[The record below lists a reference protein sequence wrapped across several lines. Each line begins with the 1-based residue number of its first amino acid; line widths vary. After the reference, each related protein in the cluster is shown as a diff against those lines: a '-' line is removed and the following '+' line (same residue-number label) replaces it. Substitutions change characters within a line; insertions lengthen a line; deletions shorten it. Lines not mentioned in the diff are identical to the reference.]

1 MLKLLPF
8 SALRTL
14 ETVVRLNGF
23 GRAAE
28 ELSVTQ
34 SAVSQH
40 IKALEEWTGHKLLI
54 RGARKTVPTDSGLR
68 LASAVAEGFGAVQ
81 LVCDD
86 LRDRTKPIKRG
97 LLLASPPGFAFV
109 WLLPRLMT
117 FDERHPDVPVSLST
131 DVFARESTADVAD
144 VRIHYGVGGFPGLH
158 AERLM
163 DEQMTPVCSPAL
175 AQKITTVSDL
185 GHHTILQDD
194 VQQLG
199 VPSTWT
205 IWADDVGVALPKS
218 DRIRKYGQANMV
230 VQAAIKGGGVAM
242 GRAPLVT
249 DALVDGSLVCPLP
262 MLAQSQLSYWFVCR
276 PDALKQRRIKMF
288 RDWLFDEVAAQP
300 PMTNLLG

>member
-40 IKALEEWTGHKLLI
+40 IKSLEEWTGHQLLI
-54 RGARKTVPTDSGLR
+54 RGARKTVPTDNGLR
-68 LASAVAEGFGAVQ
+68 LASAVAEGFGSVQ
-81 LVCDD
+81 LVCDE
-86 LRDRTKPIKRG
+86 LRDRTKPKKRG

-117 FDERHPDVPVSLST
+117 FDELNPDIPVSLST
-131 DVFARESTADVAD
+131 DVFARDAAADVAD
-144 VRIHYGVGGFPGLH
+144 VMIHYGAGGFPGLH

-163 DEQMTPVCSPAL
+163 DEQMTPVCAPEVARKLTSVADL
-175 AQKITTVSDL
+175 AF
-185 GHHTILQDD
+185 HTILHDD

-199 VPSTWT
+199 TPSTWT
-205 IWADDVGVALPKS
+205 VWADQVGVALPKS

-230 VQAAIKGGGVAM
+230 VQAAIKGVGVAM

-262 MLAQSQLSYWFVCR
+262 MLAKSQLSYWFVCR
-276 PDALKQRRIKMF
+276 PEALKQRRIKMF

>member
-40 IKALEEWTGHKLLI
+40 IKSLEEWTGHKLLI

-68 LASAVAEGFGAVQ
+68 LASAVAEGFGSVQ
-81 LVCDD
+81 MVCDE
-86 LRDRTKPIKRG
+86 LRDRTKPKTRG

-109 WLLPRLMT
+109 WLLPRLME
-117 FDERHPDVPVSLST
+117 FDELNPGIPVSLST
-131 DVFARESTADVAD
+131 DVFARDASADVAD
-144 VRIHYGVGGFPGLH
+144 VMIHYGAGGFPGLH
-158 AERLM
+158 SEQLM
-163 DEQMTPVCSPAL
+163 DERMTPVCAPDM
-175 AQKITTVSDL
+175 AQKITTVDDL
-185 GHHTILQDD
+185 QHLTVLQDD

-199 VPSTWT
+199 IPSTWT
-205 IWADDVGVALPKS
+205 IWADQVGVKLPKLAS
-218 DRIRKYGQANMV
+218 VRKYGQANMV
-230 VQAAIKGGGVAM
+230 VQAAIKGVGVAM

-249 DALVDGSLVCPLP
+249 DALADGSLVCPLP
-262 MLAQSQLSYWFVCR
+262 MLAQSQLAYWFVCR
-276 PDALKQRRIKMF
+276 PEAMKQKRVKVF
-288 RDWLFDEVAAQP
+288 RDWLFDAVSKQP
-300 PMTNLLG
+300 RMSDLMK